1 MAHYHQGPL
10 QQTRTR
16 HKQPDQQIHIS
27 EVVSYV
33 VFSSIAAKV
42 LNAPSYSAD
51 LFALVSLLRAFL
63 LRGDD
68 LDAYPSSDPMRRF
81 WARAVTGLARVGE
94 SVPAIGIAL

>member
-1 MAHYHQGPL
+1 MLHHTALTSLLWSHYFVPL
-10 QQTRTR
+10 
-16 HKQPDQQIHIS
+16 
-27 EVVSYV
+27 
-33 VFSSIAAKV
+33 
-42 LNAPSYSAD
+42 PSG
-51 LFALVSLLRAFL
+51 LRAFL